1 MKTAKKGLQRLT
13 NSQLKI
19 EKVFN
24 LKQITENDLSILT
37 KAEETQLFEK
47 ITTAL
52 NEAKGVE
59 RDNIIEKIDLI
70 AGKEYRSQIWE
81 YNHST
86 ITSAIATL
94 MQELG
99 RMPAQREIATKSGL
113 SRQTISKHINEYT
126 KHNLYLSEVENFR
139 FMASKVLAK
148 MFQFA
153 VNGDTGAAKI
163 FLKAVGAMN
172 ETGTNSTLIKTQNNF
187 VQINGMVIKQ
197 ETLMQLSP
205 EQIYVIESVFKAIPT
220 ETIKRNT

>member
-24 LKQITENDLSILT
+24 LKQITEKDLMPLS
-37 KAEETQLFEK
+37 KSEQAKLFERL
-47 ITTAL
+47 TNEL
-52 NEAKGVE
+52 NNSKGVN
-59 RDNIIEKIDLI
+59 RDAIVSKIELI
-70 AGKEYRSQIWE
+70 AGIEHRNQVWE

-86 ITSAIATL
+86 ITSTIATL

-113 SRQTISKHINEYT
+113 SRQTISKHIEEYT

-172 ETGTNSTLIKTQNNF
+172 ETGTNSTLIQTQNNF

>member
-1 MKTAKKGLQRLT
+1 MTKKKVCKSLQKSATSTAK
-13 NSQLKI
+13 I
-19 EKVFN
+19 ERVFS
-24 LKQITENDLSILT
+24 LKQITQKDIDTLT
-37 KAEETQLFEK
+37 KAEEKILLQKLTDTLNASKDIERDEILEK
-47 ITTAL
+47 I
-52 NEAKGVE
+52 E
-59 RDNIIEKIDLI
+59 LI
-70 AGKEYRSQIWE
+70 AGIEYRNQIWE

-86 ITSAIATL
+86 ITSVIATL

-113 SRQTISKHINEYT
+113 SRQTISKHIKEYT

-163 FLKAVGAMN
+163 FLKAVGALN
-172 ETGTNSTLIKTQNNF
+172 EAGANSTLIQTQNNF
-187 VQINGMVIKQ
+187 IQINGMVIKQ

-205 EQIYVIESVFKAIPT
+205 EQITVIESVFKQTKALN
-220 ETIKRNT
+220 E

>member
-1 MKTAKKGLQRLT
+1 MKTRKKGLQRLT

-86 ITSAIATL
+86 ITSTIATL

-113 SRQTISKHINEYT
+113 SRQTISKHIKEYS